1 MTNSTNSHYHI
12 AKFALGTV
20 LVAGSVLA
28 LDASNVNAATKLDS
42 THVQVE
48 PGDTLSGIAKET
60 GMNVDQLAQLNHIA
74 NKNLIYVGDKLVVIS
89 DASEKTNKQA
99 PNTNTSTGSAQAT
112 QAQISSNGNSGATTS
127 SSLSGNS
134 AAEAIAQAESGGSYT
149 AQNGKY
155 YGRYQLDLA
164 YLGGD
169 LSPQH
174 QDEVFQQYCNQRYG
188 GVNQALAFRQSHGW
202 Y

>member
-1 MTNSTNSHYHI
+1 MAGAVFAGSTANADTRIDNNHVRVEAGDSLYTIAQHNGTDVETIVRDNNLTNPEMIHV
-12 AKFALGTV
+12 GDV
-20 LVAGSVLA
+20 LVVTPGQQG
-28 LDASNVNAATKLDS
+28 NTQTTQGNQAT
-42 THVQVE
+42 
-48 PGDTLSGIAKET
+48 
-60 GMNVDQLAQLNHIA
+60 
-74 NKNLIYVGDKLVVIS
+74 
-89 DASEKTNKQA
+89 
-99 PNTNTSTGSAQAT
+99 TNTTVSNNSAKVATSGSTSKGSNAV
-112 QAQISSNGNSGATTS
+112 S

-149 AQNGKY
+149 ATNGRY
-155 YGRYQLDLA
+155 YGKYQLDIS

-188 GVNQALAFRQSHGW
+188 GINQALAFRQSHGW